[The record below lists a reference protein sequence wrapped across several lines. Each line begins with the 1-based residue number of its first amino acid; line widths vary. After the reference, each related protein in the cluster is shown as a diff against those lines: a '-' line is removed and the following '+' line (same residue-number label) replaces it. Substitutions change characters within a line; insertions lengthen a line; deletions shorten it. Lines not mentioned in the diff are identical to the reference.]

1 MSEIKLNLSIE
12 IPGRTMFRENECL
25 KKIERHLKRNGKT
38 RLLIDTVYDSDK
50 TEKNILV
57 SDKGDVYTYHT
68 RKCIPARQTVNIS
81 DVYTYHTRKC
91 IPARQTVNISK
102 EAYTYMVGNNSAP
115 SHITHKAWIGMSKK
129 ERLQTHLKMIADDL
143 GGTSYT
149 YKVFED

>member
-12 IPGRTMFRENECL
+12 TPGRAMFRENECL

-57 SDKGDVYTYHT
+57 LDKGDVYTYHT
-68 RKCIPARQTVNIS
+68 RKCIPARQI
-81 DVYTYHTRKC
+81 
-91 IPARQTVNISK
+91 VNISK
-102 EAYTYMVGNNSAP
+102 EAYTYMVGNDSTP

>member
-81 DVYTYHTRKC
+81 
-91 IPARQTVNISK
+91 K
-102 EAYTYMVGNNSAP
+102 EAYTYMVGNDSAS

>member
-25 KKIERHLKRNGKT
+25 KKIERHLK
-38 RLLIDTVYDSDK
+38 
-50 TEKNILV
+50 
-57 SDKGDVYTYHT
+57 
-68 RKCIPARQTVNIS
+68 
-81 DVYTYHTRKC
+81 C

-102 EAYTYMVGNNSAP
+102 EAYTYMVGDNSAP

>member
-25 KKIERHLKRNGKT
+25 KKIERHLERNGKA

-81 DVYTYHTRKC
+81 
-91 IPARQTVNISK
+91 K
-102 EAYTYMVGNNSAP
+102 ETYTYMVGNDSAP
-115 SHITHKAWIGMSKK
+115 SHITRKAWIGMSKK
-129 ERLQTHLKMIADDL
+129 DRLQTHLKMIADDL

>member
-25 KKIERHLKRNGKT
+25 KKIERNLKRNGKT

-57 SDKGDVYTYHT
+57 SDKGD
-68 RKCIPARQTVNIS
+68 A
-81 DVYTYHTRKC
+81 YTYHTRKC

-102 EAYTYMVGNNSAP
+102 EVYTYMVGNDSAP

>member
-25 KKIERHLKRNGKT
+25 KKIEKHLKGNGKT
-38 RLLIDTVYDSDK
+38 RLPIDTVCDSDK
-50 TEKNILV
+50 TE
-57 SDKGDVYTYHT
+57 
-68 RKCIPARQTVNIS
+68 
-81 DVYTYHTRKC
+81 RKC

-102 EAYTYMVGNNSAP
+102 EAYTYMVGNDSVP

-129 ERLQTHLKMIADDL
+129 ERLQTHLKMIADGL

>member
-50 TEKNILV
+50 TEKNILA
-57 SDKGDVYTYHT
+57 SDKG
-68 RKCIPARQTVNIS
+68 

-102 EAYTYMVGNNSAP
+102 EAYTYMVGNDSAP

-129 ERLQTHLKMIADDL
+129 ERLQTHLKIIADDL

>member
-81 DVYTYHTRKC
+81 
-91 IPARQTVNISK
+91 K
-102 EAYTYMVGNNSAP
+102 EVYTYMVGNDSAP

>member
-25 KKIERHLKRNGKT
+25 KKIERHLERNGKT
-38 RLLIDTVYDSDK
+38 RLLIDAVYDSDK

-57 SDKGDVYTYHT
+57 SDK
-68 RKCIPARQTVNIS
+68 S
-81 DVYTYHTRKC
+81 DACTYHTRKC

-102 EAYTYMVGNNSAP
+102 EAYAYMVGNDSTP
-115 SHITHKAWIGMSKK
+115 FHITRKAWIGMSKK